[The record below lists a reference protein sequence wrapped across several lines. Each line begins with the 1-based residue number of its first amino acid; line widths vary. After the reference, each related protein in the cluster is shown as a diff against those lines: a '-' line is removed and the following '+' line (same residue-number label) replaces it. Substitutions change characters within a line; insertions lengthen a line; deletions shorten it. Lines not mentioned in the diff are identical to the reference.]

1 MASTPKNRPTE
12 SSKLSSTTTTLSAVD
27 KTTGQ
32 VETVVLLNDL
42 VATYQAKE
50 NVLASEVQRVEGM
63 PGVQFS
69 ADVAKV
75 QAANDKRN
83 AKAAARLASDTI
95 ETLSQRIA
103 VLEATV
109 ARLAICYPICS
120 VTPSPTVTP
129 TRTPSPTVTPTRT
142 PTPTPTSTRFP
153 EFTTPPPTP
162 TKTPTPTPTKTP
174 TPTQT
179 PTNTP
184 SPSGAGPSPTP
195 TKTPTPTQSP
205 TATHTPTNTPTQ
217 TPTQT
222 PTSTQTPTQ
231 TPPVT
236 PTPTPSPT

>member
-12 SSKLSSTTTTLSAVD
+12 SSKLSSTTNTISAVD
-27 KTTGQ
+27 KNTLQ

-83 AKAAARLASDTI
+83 AKSAARLASDTI

-120 VTPSPTVTP
+120 VTPSPTPTKTVTP
-129 TRTPSPTVTPTRT
+129 TPTVTATRT
-142 PTPTPTSTRFP
+142 PTPTPTPTRFP
-153 EFTTPPPTP
+153 EFTSPPPSPTKTPTVTPTKTPTVTPTRTVTPSATATPNISITPTSSVTPTVTPTRTVTPTVTPTITP
-162 TKTPTPTPTKTP
+162 TKTPTPTP
-174 TPTQT
+174 
-179 PTNTP
+179 
-184 SPSGAGPSPTP
+184 SPT
-195 TKTPTPTQSP
+195 
-205 TATHTPTNTPTQ
+205 
-217 TPTQT
+217 
-222 PTSTQTPTQ
+222 
-231 TPPVT
+231 
-236 PTPTPSPT
+236 

>member
-12 SSKLSSTTTTLSAVD
+12 SSKLSSTTATLSAVD

-83 AKAAARLASDTI
+83 AKASARLASDTI

-120 VTPSPTVTP
+120 VTPSPTATP
-129 TRTPSPTVTPTRT
+129 TKTPTPTVTATRT
-142 PTPTPTSTRFP
+142 PTPTPTPTRFP
-153 EFTTPPPTP
+153 EFTTPPPSQS
-162 TKTPTPTPTKTP
+162 K
-174 TPTQT
+174 
-179 PTNTP
+179 TP
-184 SPSGAGPSPTP
+184 SP
-195 TKTPTPTQSP
+195 
-205 TATHTPTNTPTQ
+205 TPTNTPTV
-217 TPTQT
+217 TPTKSVTPSVTSTPNISITPSTTQT
-222 PTSTQTPTQ
+222 PTVTPTR
-231 TPPVT
+231 TVT
-236 PTPTPSPT
+236 PTVTPTPSPT

>member
-12 SSKLSSTTTTLSAVD
+12 SSKLSSTTATLSAVD

-109 ARLAICYPICS
+109 ARLAICYPLCS
-120 VTPSPTVTP
+120 LTPSPTVTP

-162 TKTPTPTPTKTP
+162 TKTPTPTPTQTP
-174 TPTQT
+174 TSTQT

-195 TKTPTPTQSP
+195 TKTPTPTQTP
-205 TATHTPTNTPTQ
+205 TSTQTPTNTPTK

-236 PTPTPSPT
+236 STPTPSPT

>member
-12 SSKLSSTTTTLSAVD
+12 SSKLSSTTATLSAVD

-109 ARLAICYPICS
+109 ARLAICYPLCS
-120 VTPSPTVTP
+120 L
-129 TRTPSPTVTPTRT
+129 TPSPTVTPTRT

-162 TKTPTPTPTKTP
+162 TKTPTPTPTQTP
-174 TPTQT
+174 TSTQT

-195 TKTPTPTQSP
+195 TKTPTPTQTP
-205 TATHTPTNTPTQ
+205 TSTQTPTNTPTK

-236 PTPTPSPT
+236 STPTPSPT